1 MDNAKLNTIAN
12 QIMERLPTDK
22 DRKAVE
28 KVLDGAIKILYGT
41 PEAQQQTKEF
51 IEGAKSPDDVLEGIV
66 ATLFVLYKKSNNTM
80 PWGPAIAAGEILLL
94 EGLAEAA
101 DAGKFEL
108 TDQVVAD
115 ATKKFIEAVL
125 NKLGVSTEQVIDVAK
140 KASVLVESGTLQAAA
155 ASQQGGMTP

>member
-1 MDNAKLNTIAN
+1 MDNTKLNLIAQ
-12 QIMERLPTDK
+12 QIMDKLPTDK
-22 DRKAVE
+22 DRQAVE
-28 KVLDGAIKILYGT
+28 KILDGAMKILYGT
-41 PEAQQQTKEF
+41 PGAQQQTREF
-51 IEGAKSPDDVLEGIV
+51 IEQARSPDGVIEGII

-101 DAGKFEL
+101 AAGIFEL

-125 NKLGVSTEQVIDVAK
+125 NKLGVSTEQIIDVAK
-140 KASVLVESGTLQAAA
+140 KASVLGESGTLQAAA
-155 ASQQGGMTP
+155 ATQQGGMMP